1 MRSRERFFQ
10 VVVTAAYLVIWA
22 VFIGFF
28 WTGDRQNALGYSLV
42 SFCLI
47 LPVVAVTLSF
57 FIGRDDGCTGTRW
70 VMLPFF
76 GLM

>member
-1 MRSRERFFQ
+1 M
-10 VVVTAAYLVIWA
+10 
-22 VFIGFF
+22 
-28 WTGDRQNALGYSLV
+28 TGHSLV

-47 LPVVAVTLSF
+47 LPVVTVTLSF